1 MLPLLTGAVVK
12 MLGPSGSTTA
22 KNKKISKE
30 KLLGSSD
37 LKDGKESVEVT
48 KKSIKLL
55 PPAPKLL
62 LPESTLKKD
71 DISSKSPNKISL
83 ETLREKGNYISKIL
97 DDIINYFKSKKK
109 NTQKEIQDEKKND
122 ELETKRKREEDLE
135 KKPTKDKKISMP
147 SVPGMSFLDRI
158 INFFTSILI
167 GSLLVFLLKNSN
179 KIFKILDDI
188 SKGIT
193 NIWDVIR
200 LGIISLSVTA
210 NGAIKN
216 IAKLGNA
223 IFKGPAKLT
232 GNLIKTLGSSIK
244 NVFKGVG
251 KFVVNNIKRI
261 ANVATGATPGTRV
274 GGTKRVDPSKTKKPP
289 TPSKPVKPG
298 TPKQTNPSVLNKAKN
313 LFSDK
318 GSKHLG
324 KVSKIFKKIPFI
336 GALIGIGI
344 DMAMVERLDNAI
356 AGAAGAS
363 LGAAIGG
370 AIGTFALPIPGLGSF
385 LGGMVGAAIG
395 DWAGKEIYK
404 KLSGQMNE
412 INPPQSELNP
422 PSATPGPDQ
431 IFGSGF
437 IEGAKDWGPLL
448 STIRKAEGG
457 WESISGRKPIKGLTG
472 WPIQKVANEAPSYAG
487 AYQLNPDDVVR
498 WAADVG
504 LGPTDL
510 FSPENQSKIA
520 VGLIEGRAR
529 GTLWKKGKISDIV
542 FGNNL
547 ANIWAGLPVL
557 SPTNGKKRGQSF
569 YAGVGNN
576 KANVTPEEVESSF
589 SSIKTG
595 NGQIDQQTPPT
606 SQIAPPAPV
615 LPSREQLDAS
625 EGKVS
630 QQQGQIAS
638 NQVTRSSE
646 GLSQQT
652 SYEQQ
657 SSPVIIMGGGGS
669 QPSGGSYGT
678 GGLVPLPMGISKQA
692 LLNSYYQTQLIGFL
706 YKQG

>member
-1 MLPLLTGAVVK
+1 MLPLLTGAAVK

-48 KKSIKLL
+48 KKSVKLL

-83 ETLREKGNYISKIL
+83 ETLKEKGNYISKIL
-97 DDIINYFKSKKK
+97 DDIIKYFKSKKK

-344 DMAMVERLDNAI
+344 DMAMGERLDNAI

-385 LGGMVGAAIG
+385 LGGMIGAAIG

-404 KLSGQMNE
+404 KLSGQINE
-412 INPPQSELNP
+412 INPPQSDLLEPTDGGYSERLQRRLDSPLPYDAPPAGSVPAGRLSITQLVSLAKSVGFPDNEAAIMASIAMGESGGNSNAHNDNP
-422 PSATPGPDQ
+422 KTGDDSYGLWQINMIDTLGPDR
-431 IFGSGF
+431 
-437 IEGAKDWGPLL
+437 
-448 STIRKAEGG
+448 RK
-457 WESISGRKPIKGLTG
+457 KLGLTSNDQLKD
-472 WPIQKVANEAPSYAG
+472 PVTNARAARLVRNES
-487 AYQLNPDDVVR
+487 
-498 WAADVG
+498 G
-504 LGPTDL
+504 LSAWT
-510 FSPENQSKIA
+510 
-520 VGLIEGRAR
+520 VY
-529 GTLWKKGKISDIV
+529 KKGIYKKY
-542 FGNNL
+542 
-547 ANIWAGLPVL
+547 LPDAQKALKNAPTIPRDPAPDL
-557 SPTNGKKRGQSF
+557 SK
-569 YAGVGNN
+569 
-576 KANVTPEEVESSF
+576 
-589 SSIKTG
+589 
-595 NGQIDQQTPPT
+595 
-606 SQIAPPAPV
+606 APPAPV

-678 GGLVPLPMGISKQA
+678 GGVVPLSMGMSKQA